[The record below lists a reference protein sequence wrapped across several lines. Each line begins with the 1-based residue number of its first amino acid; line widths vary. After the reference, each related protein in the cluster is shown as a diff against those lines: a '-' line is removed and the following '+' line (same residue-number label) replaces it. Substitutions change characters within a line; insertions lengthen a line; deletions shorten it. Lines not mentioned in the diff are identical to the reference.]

1 MKPPLRTRVLAYHK
15 PAGVLVTHDD
25 ELNRPTVY
33 DNLPDDDG
41 ARWHAVGRLDADTTG
56 LLLLTNDGK
65 LVQHVTD
72 PVANTDGVVKEYR
85 VRCGTTI
92 DDAALAQLRSG
103 VELSGGLGST
113 QPADVELDDE
123 PRQLRVRIREGKNR
137 QVRRMIQAVGSSVL
151 QLHRERV
158 GELSLGEL
166 GLEEGAWRALS
177 DDEVES
183 ALGYACRAL
192 DAPAPDGYALLDS
205 GDGRRLETFGRF
217 TLVRACPSATW
228 PRGLP
233 AARWAEADVAY
244 DGDAWSGRRLAE
256 VEAASA
262 GAGADAD
269 ADGGGAVDW
278 TLANDR
284 AGVRLALDLG
294 ANGQIGVFPE
304 QWKNWDWLRRECA
317 RRDGDAP
324 PRVLN
329 LFSYTGGSTLACAAG
344 GAAVTHLDGARS
356 AVSRARRNA
365 RLAGLGDAPVRWI
378 ADDALTFVERAV
390 RRGEV
395 YDGIVADPPAFGRGG
410 GKKEWRID
418 KSLPKLL
425 ALLPALLADPPAFVL
440 LSCHDQKWPR
450 ERLEEALS
458 DALPAAR
465 RGGRW
470 ESGAMTLRAGEGG
483 GRDLP
488 MGCFARWSEYK

>member
-1 MKPPLRTRVLAYHK
+1 MKPPALRTRVLAYHK

-92 DDAALAQLRSG
+92 DDAALAQLREG
-103 VELSGGLGST
+103 VALSGGLGST

-166 GLEEGAWRALS
+166 GLEEGAWRELS
-177 DDEVES
+177 DDEVQS

-192 DAPAPDGYALLDS
+192 DAPAPDGYSLLDS

-317 RRDGDAP
+317 RREGDSP

-378 ADDALTFVERAV
+378 ADDALAFVERAV

-395 YDGIVADPPAFGRGG
+395 YDGIVADPPAF
-410 GKKEWRID
+410 
-418 KSLPKLL
+418 
-425 ALLPALLADPPAFVL
+425 VL

-450 ERLEEALS
+450 ERLEVALS
-458 DALPAAR
+458 DALPAVR

-488 MGCFARWSEYK
+488 MGCFARWSE